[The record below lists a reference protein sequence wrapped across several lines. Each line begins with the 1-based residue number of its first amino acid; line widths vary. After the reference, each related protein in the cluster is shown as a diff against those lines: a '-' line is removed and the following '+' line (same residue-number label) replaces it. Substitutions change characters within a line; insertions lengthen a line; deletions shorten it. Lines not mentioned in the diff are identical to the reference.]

1 MIIKTY
7 AYPRAALI
15 GNPSDGYYGKTMA
28 FTFSNF
34 QADIT
39 LYPSDELEILPSR
52 RDRSRFSGPEE
63 LMAEIK
69 AFGYYGG
76 IRIIKAALKRFFDY
90 CREAG
95 CDASNSGGQKSRTP
109 IHDNDPQR
117 AGRGN
122 FTIRY
127 HTSIPPHL
135 GLAGSSAIITAC
147 MRALMVY
154 FSVEIAPEYLA
165 NLVLSVEKDEL
176 GIGGG
181 LQDRVAQAYQSLVYM
196 DFDREHMDTKGY
208 GKYEVLRGFQLPPL
222 YIAYRADLAEGS
234 ELTHNNL
241 RYRWEQGD
249 PEVHAAMQEWGELT
263 QQFRRAIETGDSST
277 ATRCINRNF
286 DLRKQICAISRAN
299 EKMVMLARS
308 AGASA
313 KFTGSGG
320 AIIGTYEDEAMFERL
335 KAILAAE
342 NINIIKPEVCN
353 G

>member
-1 MIIKTY
+1 MIVKTY

-39 LYPSDELEILPSR
+39 LYPSEELEILPSR
-52 RDRSRFSGPEE
+52 RDRTRFSGPEE

-95 CDASNSGGQKSRTP
+95 CDVDNGGGQKNSKP
-109 IHDNDPQR
+109 
-117 AGRGN
+117 N

-154 FSVEIAPEYLA
+154 FSVKIAPEHLA
-165 NLVLSVEKDEL
+165 NLVLSVERDEL
-176 GIGGG
+176 GIGAG
-181 LQDRVAQAYQSLVYM
+181 LQDRVAQAYQALVYM
-196 DFDREHMDTKGY
+196 DFDREHMESKGC
-208 GKYEVLRGFQLPPL
+208 GKYEVLRGFRLPPL
-222 YIAYRADLAEGS
+222 YIAYRNDLAEGS
-234 ELTHNNL
+234 EVTHNNL

-249 PEVHAAMQEWGELT
+249 PEVHAAMEEWGRLT
-263 QQFRRAIETGDSST
+263 QQFRRAVETGD
-277 ATRCINRNF
+277 F
-286 DLRKQICAISRAN
+286 RA
-299 EKMVMLARS
+299 
-308 AGASA
+308 
-313 KFTGSGG
+313 
-320 AIIGTYEDEAMFERL
+320 
-335 KAILAAE
+335 
-342 NINIIKPEVCN
+342 
-353 G
+353 